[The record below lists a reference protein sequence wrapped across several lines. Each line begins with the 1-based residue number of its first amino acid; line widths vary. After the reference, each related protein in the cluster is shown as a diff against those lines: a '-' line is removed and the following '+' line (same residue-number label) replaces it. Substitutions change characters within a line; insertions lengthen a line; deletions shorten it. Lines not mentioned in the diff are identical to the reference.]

1 MVRSPYL
8 KLLSIPF
15 HALKV
20 VPIIENFHAH
30 VHSSWE
36 GLLEMNNSHSLQDV
50 RCFYLSHLKS
60 LWLFFPRKVLIL
72 TQTYSYL
79 KFLINKYYL
88 DDMLNLP
95 VLLYA

>member
-15 HALKV
+15 RALKV

-60 LWLFFPRKVLIL
+60 LWLFFPP
-72 TQTYSYL
+72 QG
-79 KFLINKYYL
+79 
-88 DDMLNLP
+88 LNLNTNIF
-95 VLLYA
+95 LLEVPYK

>member
-60 LWLFFPRKVLIL
+60 LWLFFSP
-72 TQTYSYL
+72 QG
-79 KFLINKYYL
+79 
-88 DDMLNLP
+88 LNLNTNIF
-95 VLLYA
+95 LLEVPYK

>member
-1 MVRSPYL
+1 
-8 KLLSIPF
+8 
-15 HALKV
+15 
-20 VPIIENFHAH
+20 
-30 VHSSWE
+30 
-36 GLLEMNNSHSLQDV
+36 LQDV

-95 VLLYA
+95 VPLYA